1 MKQRELYSQEAE
13 QSVLGA
19 IMLDG
24 ALIDDIAC
32 LLEPEDFYLI
42 NHQRI
47 FSAMNSMAGQP
58 IDAITISE
66 EVDRTCNPGDE
77 KSLDYIVQMIQGTPS
92 TANVKAYARI
102 VKERKTERDLFACG
116 QEMQTLCMDNELSHQ
131 ERLERSQVAFT
142 ALSSEKQASTQVS
155 IKDSLRVVLDSVQN
169 RFEGLEEGKQIKTG
183 LSALDERI
191 QGYRGGNLI
200 IVAGRPGMAKT
211 SVLMQMMKHAAR
223 HHGKAQV
230 FSLEMPHKELTQRL
244 VASCGKAH
252 LGIIRNPKGAPQE
265 FWSAFSAGTQ
275 VVNSLPIVIDDQGGL
290 SIHELR
296 SRARVEHRK
305 GDLSIIGVD
314 YLQLMKAKGKDNR
327 HQEIGEITRGLKEMA
342 KELDIPVIALSQL
355 NRGVEGRPDKR
366 PFLSDLRESGSI
378 EEDADIIHL
387 LYRDE
392 YYDENTPLRGVLE
405 IDTAKFR
412 DGETGIDRVS
422 FEGKYNLI
430 TDLDAAKYAQQQQE
444 HESQGNKSG
453 FQY

>member
-1 MKQRELYSQEAE
+1 MNQRELYSQEAE

-24 ALIDDIAC
+24 SLIDDMSC
-32 LLEPEDFYLI
+32 QLETEDFFLI

-47 FSAMNSMAGQP
+47 FSAMIAMAGKP

-66 EVDRTCNPGDE
+66 EVDRTKQPGDD
-77 KSLDYIVQMIQGTPS
+77 KSLDYIVQIIQSTPS
-92 TANVKAYARI
+92 TANIKSYARI
-102 VKERKTERDLFACG
+102 VKERSRERGLFACG
-116 QEMQTLCMDNELSHQ
+116 QEMQSLCLDTEISHQ
-131 ERLERSQVAFT
+131 ERLERSQIAFT
-142 ALSSEKQASTQVS
+142 ALSSERQASTQVS
-155 IKDSLRVVLDSVQN
+155 IKDSLKGVIDSVQH
-169 RFEGLEEGKQIKTG
+169 RFDGLDEGSQIKTG

-211 SVLMQMMKHAAR
+211 SVLMHIMKHVAG
-223 HHGKAQV
+223 HHGRAQIY
-230 FSLEMPHKELTQRL
+230 SLEMPHKELTQRL
-244 VASCGKAH
+244 IASCGKAH
-252 LGIIRNPKGAPQE
+252 LELIRSPKGAPQE
-265 FWSAFSAGTQ
+265 FWPCFSTGTLI
-275 VVNSLPIVIDDQGGL
+275 VDSLNLGIDDQEGL

-296 SRARVEHRK
+296 ARARIEHRK
-305 GDLSIIGVD
+305 NPLSIIGVD

-327 HQEIGEITRGLKEMA
+327 HQEIGEITKGLKGLA

-355 NRGVEGRPDKR
+355 NRDVEKRPDKR
-366 PFLSDLRESGSI
+366 PHLSDLRESGSI

-392 YYDENTPLRGVLE
+392 YYNEDTDLRGVLE

-412 DGETGIDRVS
+412 DGETGTDRVS

-430 TDLDAAKYAQQQQE
+430 TDLDAAMYAQQQSA
-444 HESQGNKSG
+444 HESSQKKSG
-453 FQY
+453 FAY